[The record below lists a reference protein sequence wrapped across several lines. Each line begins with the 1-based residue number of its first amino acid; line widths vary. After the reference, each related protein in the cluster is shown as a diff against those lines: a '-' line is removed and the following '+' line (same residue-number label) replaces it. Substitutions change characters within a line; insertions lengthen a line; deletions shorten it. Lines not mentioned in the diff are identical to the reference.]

1 MDNQSRRKVMTRSN
15 GTNGNNDIS
24 DEIDQVRYFFVM
36 IRLRLSWT
44 KLRRFIFMV
53 HHHRPAPEGLCLPV
67 SLIATALV
75 ALVQAYVQFI
85 LYKMHVA
92 CWQPEHAQAGVIR
105 FPALSRLSLSLLDT
119 QLPFAFVLPRG
130 QLYRSNDVGMSRRLS
145 LIYFR
150 VMLRTCWYD

>member
-1 MDNQSRRKVMTRSN
+1 
-15 GTNGNNDIS
+15 
-24 DEIDQVRYFFVM
+24 
-36 IRLRLSWT
+36 
-44 KLRRFIFMV
+44 MV

-150 VMLRTCWYD
+150 DMLRTCWYD